1 VFLLNVVADWLL
13 LYLTA
18 LFRKRTV
25 RLWRLTAAATVGA
38 AYAFV
43 VLLPPLPAMALVL
56 LKVLFSATLVALA
69 FGRGSLPTFFA
80 DLGVFYMV
88 SFMAGG
94 AVYGLRFLFDSPVAV
109 KNGALVTGG
118 HPAVQW
124 GWIVGG
130 LAVIGYLARKG
141 YGAIETGRLQAAS
154 RVRVTIWIDGKA
166 VTCPGL
172 VDTGNRLQDPL
183 SGRPVLIAEAEVL
196 APLFPAQCPPPLES
210 ERGDTWWER
219 LPDAWKA
226 RVRPVWFRTLSG
238 GGGILWTV
246 RPDRVVIA
254 QGDQAYHSTDV
265 LVGWQSAPLSSDGQ
279 FRAIVHP
286 NLLRQSLAKGGQPC
300 SPDSA

>member
-1 VFLLNVVADWLL
+1 MFLLNVVADWLL

-18 LFRKRTV
+18 VFRRRTV

-43 VLLPPLPAMALVL
+43 VLLPPLPVAVL
-56 LKVLFSATLVALA
+56 LPLKVALSATLILVA
-69 FGRGSLPTFFA
+69 FGGRNPRTFLS
-80 DLGVFYMV
+80 DLGVFYLV

-94 AVYGLRFLFDSPVAV
+94 AVYGLRFLLDSPVAV
-109 KNGALVTGG
+109 KNGALVTSG
-118 HPAVQW
+118 HPAMQW
-124 GWIVGG
+124 GWIVAG
-130 LAVIGYLARKG
+130 LAAIGWLARKG

-154 RVRVTIWIDGKA
+154 RVIVTVWVDGKA

-183 SGRPVLIAEAEVL
+183 SGRPVLVVEADVL
-196 APLFPAQCPPPLES
+196 APLFPDGCPPLVEG
-210 ERGDTWWER
+210 EAEDAWWER

-226 RVRPVWFRTLSG
+226 RVRPVFFRTLSG
-238 GGGILWTV
+238 EGGILWTV

-254 QGDQAYHSTDV
+254 QGDQAYHSTDI
-265 LVGWQSAPLSSDGQ
+265 LVGWRSAPLSSDGQ

-286 NLLRQSLAKGGQPC
+286 HLLRQSLARGGQPC
-300 SPDSA
+300 SPESA